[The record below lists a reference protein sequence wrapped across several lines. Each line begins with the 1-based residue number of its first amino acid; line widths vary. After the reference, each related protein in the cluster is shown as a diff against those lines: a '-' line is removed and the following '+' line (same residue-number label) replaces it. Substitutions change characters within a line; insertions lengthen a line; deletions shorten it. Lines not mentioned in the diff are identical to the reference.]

1 MDLAPELATFVP
13 RPAVGRVFEGR
24 RPARL
29 GDADPTGRLRFD
41 ACARYLHDLSNDDTR
56 DAALPDDGSW
66 VVRRTVID
74 VAVRARFLE
83 QLELATWCGGTG
95 SRWAER
101 RVSIH
106 GAKGAR
112 IEAVSLWVYVDLDS
126 MMPKRLGDGFLE
138 RYGEAAGG
146 RTVGSKL
153 VLPGPAAAAAA
164 EADAEADD
172 DDAALERRPWPLRRT
187 DIDVLGHVN
196 NAAYWSAVEE
206 LLGDRP
212 ELLAG
217 PHRGVVEFAKAI
229 GPDAPVE
236 LLVRHASSSFSAWM
250 VVDGVVHA
258 SLLVIGE
265 ESPRNL

>member
-1 MDLAPELATFVP
+1 M
-13 RPAVGRVFEGR
+13 
-24 RPARL
+24 
-29 GDADPTGRLRFD
+29 
-41 ACARYLHDLSNDDTR
+41 
-56 DAALPDDGSW
+56 
-66 VVRRTVID
+66 
-74 VAVRARFLE
+74 
-83 QLELATWCGGTG
+83 
-95 SRWAER
+95 
-101 RVSIH
+101 
-106 GAKGAR
+106 
-112 IEAVSLWVYVDLDS
+112 SLWVYVDLDS

-164 EADAEADD
+164 EADAEADDDDDADAEADD